1 MAALSSP
8 ELPEMSRTGT
18 PRFPELPAPP
28 LGGGENGNGK
38 RGGWHGDLSAL
49 DQHNP
54 RPLARMEAGALRGN
68 T

>member
-1 MAALSSP
+1 MAAVMVP
-8 ELPEMSRTGT
+8 ELPELPENGNATI
-18 PRFPELPAPP
+18 PELPAPP